1 VQERNSIIVIHN
13 KLCLMYNVD
22 VKELNDVLRIN
33 GHTKVDEDDD
43 NDKINVEDCDED
55 EYDDIDEKIDNFD

>member
-1 VQERNSIIVIHN
+1 
-13 KLCLMYNVD
+13 MYNVD
-22 VKELNDVLRIN
+22 VKELNDVLRIS

-55 EYDDIDEKIDNFD
+55 EYADIDEKIDNFD